1 MCNPFG
7 FQFVVTTLK
16 VTHGVVCLIH
26 SKRPLKTLQAA
37 ILSFHNWQRRFPT
50 RFLSHLCRSAILGVR
65 GRKVLERDFDPSIE
79 LAPWFLTVSN
89 LHWSRSDMTR

>member
-50 RFLSHLCRSAILGVR
+50 RFFESSLPFRHFGSEGAESA
-65 GRKVLERDFDPSIE
+65 
-79 LAPWFLTVSN
+79 
-89 LHWSRSDMTR
+89 